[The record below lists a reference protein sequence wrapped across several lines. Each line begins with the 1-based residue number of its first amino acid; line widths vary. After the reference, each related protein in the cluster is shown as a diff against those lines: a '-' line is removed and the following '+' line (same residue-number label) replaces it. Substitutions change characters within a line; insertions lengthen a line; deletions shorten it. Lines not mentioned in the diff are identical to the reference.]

1 MPAYKCLLYNR
12 PTNAGGGFSL
22 ERGITAIEGILVGHW
37 TNEEAKTGCTA
48 ILCPNGA
55 VAGVDVRGAAPG
67 TRETDLLRG
76 HNLVERIH
84 AVMLCGGSA
93 YGLDAASGAMQYLE
107 ERGIGLNVG
116 VGVVPIVPAAVLFDL
131 AVGSSSIRPGKK
143 EGYLACAAASS
154 DAALSGRVGAGTG
167 ATVGKSFGMEYSMP
181 GGMGSSCIELPGGV
195 LVAALAVVNAV
206 GDIYDH
212 HTGTL
217 LAAAKKDGRLVP
229 CMDHLNELSE
239 VLAGTNTTLGVIAT
253 NAMLT
258 REEAN
263 KMAAIAHDGFALSI
277 RPVHTMMD
285 GDTIFALSTGQ
296 HKQFSFQALLAA
308 AAEAMALAVEHAFV

>member
-1 MPAYKCLLYNR
+1 MLAYKCLLYNR
-12 PTNAGGGFSL
+12 PTNVKGGSIL
-22 ERGITAIEGILVGHW
+22 ERGITAIHGILVGHW
-37 TNEEAKTGCTA
+37 TSEEAKTGCTA
-48 ILCPNGA
+48 ILCPEGA

-76 HNLVERIH
+76 YNLVDRIH

-107 ERGIGLNVG
+107 EKGIGIDVG

-131 AVGSSSIRPGKK
+131 AVGSSSVRPGKE
-143 EGYLACAAASS
+143 EGYSACAVASS
-154 DAALSGRVGAGTG
+154 DAALFGRVGAGTG
-167 ATVGKSFGMEYSMP
+167 ATVGKSFGMEFSMP
-181 GGMGSSCIELPGGV
+181 GGIGSSCIELPCGV

-212 HTGTL
+212 HTGNL
-217 LAAAKKDGRLVP
+217 LAAAQKDGSLIP
-229 CMDHLNELSE
+229 CMDHLTELAQIL
-239 VLAGTNTTLGVIAT
+239 VGTNTTLGVIAT
-253 NAMLT
+253 NAVLT
-258 REEAN
+258 REEAS
-263 KMAAIAHDGFALSI
+263 KMAAIAHDGLALSI

-308 AAEAMALAVEHAFV
+308 ATEAMALAVERAFV